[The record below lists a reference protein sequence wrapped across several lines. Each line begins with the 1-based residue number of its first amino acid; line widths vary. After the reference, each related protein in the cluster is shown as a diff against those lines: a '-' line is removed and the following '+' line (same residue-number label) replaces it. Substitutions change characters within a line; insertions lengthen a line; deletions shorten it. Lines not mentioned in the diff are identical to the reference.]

1 MKNEQLEL
9 RQLLESRFP
18 IVVVETAEERRFLQM
33 IEGVAGPAET
43 PLFTW
48 SLVQGLRRTPR
59 GEAVL
64 ETRELAQAL
73 WHIRKT
79 PQNGYF
85 VFLDPQPFLDHPETI
100 RLIREIAFDYTRTLQ
115 TMVFV
120 GSSLQL
126 APDLMRMSATFRMAP
141 ITPDDI
147 RKLFKEESELFA
159 TRNDGQA
166 VKGEA
171 AAYELMVQHLVGLS
185 RDDAR
190 RLIRQAIE
198 QDGRITMD
206 DVGRVL
212 RHKHES
218 LGKGG
223 ALQLTTDVETFE
235 HVGGQHRLKTWLE
248 LRRGAF
254 LGAEGAKGLDVP
266 KGVMLLGVQG
276 GGKSL
281 AAKAIAGSWR
291 VPLLR
296 LDFGAMYDKF
306 HGETERNL
314 RSALETAAAM
324 SPCVLWL
331 DEIEKGLATGDSSGD
346 AGVSKRV
353 LATLLTWMS
362 ERKNRVFLIATAN
375 NIASL
380 PPELVRKGRFD
391 EIFFVDLPCAEVRAE
406 IFRIHLDKRGHAG
419 AGFGLVALAAAS
431 ESFSGAEIEQA
442 IVAASYTAFAEKA
455 ALESRHVAQELGATR
470 PLAVLRAEEV
480 HALRRWAEGRTVSA
494 D

>member
-1 MKNEQLEL
+1 MRNEQAEL

-18 IVVVETAEERRFLQM
+18 IVVVETAEERRFLHM
-33 IEGVAGPAET
+33 IETVAGPAET

-48 SLVQGLRRTPR
+48 SLIQGLQRVPR
-59 GEAVL
+59 GDRTL
-64 ETRELAQAL
+64 ETREFAQAL

-85 VFLDPQPFLDHPETI
+85 VFLDPQPFLDHPEVI
-100 RLIREIAFDYTRTLQ
+100 RLIREIAFDYTRTQQ

-120 GSSLQL
+120 GSALNL

-141 ITPDDI
+141 STPDDI
-147 RKLFKEESELFA
+147 RKIFKEEGDLYAS
-159 TRNDGQA
+159 RNDGHTVQGD
-166 VKGEA
+166 K
-171 AAYELMVQHLVGLS
+171 AAYDLMVQHLVGLS
-185 RDDAR
+185 REDAR
-190 RLIRQAIE
+190 RMIRQAIE
-198 QDGRITMD
+198 QDGRITME
-206 DVGRVL
+206 DVARVL
-212 RHKHES
+212 QQKHES

-223 ALQLTTDVETFE
+223 ALQLATDVESFE
-235 HVGGQHRLKTWLE
+235 RVGGQKRLKKWLE

-254 LGAEGAKGLDVP
+254 LGTDGAQGLDVP

-362 ERKNRVFLIATAN
+362 ERKNRVFMIATAN

-380 PPELVRKGRFD
+380 PPELLRKGRFD
-391 EIFFVDLPCAEVRAE
+391 EIFFVDLPEPEVRGE
-406 IFRIHLDKRGHAG
+406 IFRIHLDKRGHAC
-419 AGFGLVALAAAS
+419 AAFDLKALAAAS

-442 IVAASYTAFAEKA
+442 IVAASYTAFAEKRPLDA
-455 ALESRHVAQELGATR
+455 AHVLQELGSTR
-470 PLAVLRAEEV
+470 PLAVLRSEEV
-480 HALRRWAEGRTVSA
+480 HALRRWAEGRTVLA

>member
-1 MKNEQLEL
+1 MKSEQVEL
-9 RQLLESRFP
+9 KQLLQSRFP
-18 IVVVETAEERRFLQM
+18 IVLVETAEEQRFLQM
-33 IEGVAGPAET
+33 IESVAT
-43 PLFTW
+43 LTDSPLFTW
-48 SLVQGLRRTPR
+48 SLVQGLRRIPKSD
-59 GEAVL
+59 GVL
-64 ETRELAQAL
+64 ETRELAHAL
-73 WHIRKT
+73 WHLRKT
-79 PQNGYF
+79 PQNGFF

-100 RLIREIAFDYTRTLQ
+100 RLVREIAFDYTRTQQ

-120 GSSLQL
+120 GSSLNL
-126 APDLMRMSATFRMAP
+126 SPDLLRMSATFRMAP
-141 ITPDDI
+141 ITPTDI
-147 RKLFKEESELFA
+147 RKIFKEETELYA

-166 VKGEA
+166 VTGDS

-185 RDDAR
+185 REDAR
-190 RLIRQAIE
+190 RLMRQAIE
-198 QDGRITMD
+198 HEGRVTMD
-206 DVGRVL
+206 DVARVL

-223 ALQLTTDVETFE
+223 ALQLVTEVESFE
-235 HVGGQHRLKTWLE
+235 RVGGQRRVKRWLE

-254 LGAEGAKGLDVP
+254 LGAADAQGLDVP

-281 AAKAIAGSWR
+281 AAKAVAGSWR

-324 SPCVLWL
+324 SPCILWL
-331 DEIEKGLATGDSSGD
+331 DEIEKGLATGDGAGD
-346 AGVSKRV
+346 AGVSRRV

-362 ERKNRVFLIATAN
+362 ERRNRVFLMATAN

-380 PPELVRKGRFD
+380 PPELLRKGRFD
-391 EIFFVDLPCAEVRAE
+391 EIFFVDLPEAEVRSE
-406 IFRIHLDKRGHAG
+406 IFRIHLDKRGHAAARFDLPG
-419 AGFGLVALAAAS
+419 LAAAS
-431 ESFSGAEIEQA
+431 EAFSGAEIEQA
-442 IVAASYTAFAEKA
+442 IVAASYSAFAEKTPLA
-455 ALESRHVAQELGATR
+455 GPHVLQELHTTR

-480 HALRRWAEGRTVSA
+480 AALRHWAEGRTVRA